1 MSEKSKIKKGKR
13 LPAHIQYSVILW
25 YFAVVIACSLA
36 GAFLSEMIGDSI
48 RAVMMFAFV
57 LIAPLT
63 DFVIGWWVKFRYAGK
78 ADDDRV
84 KIRIKAQFWST
95 MAFVIAFVSSLL
107 LILILLIMV
116 ESQNLFPENV
126 IDPIAYLLSM
136 LILVASLLIAYNT
149 KKRVYRNFGL

>member
-1 MSEKSKIKKGKR
+1 MSEKSKFKKGKR

-36 GAFLSEMIGDSI
+36 GAFLSEMMGD
-48 RAVMMFAFV
+48 RVRDVMMFAFMFA
-57 LIAPLT
+57 APVT
-63 DFVIGWWVKFRYAGK
+63 GFVIGWWVKFHYAGQS
-78 ADDDRV
+78 DDETV

-116 ESQNLFPENV
+116 ESQSLFPENV